1 MTSTQPQ
8 FLIWQNYSLDLED
21 YREALLEYAPD
32 ASDSELERLMYENN
46 SDALAD
52 ERLNLKIDVGSEII
66 CIADIGRW
74 NGRRS
79 GYKRINSSSIADCL
93 YLSRDCDFGE
103 FYVDPATKDL
113 CCKES
118 HHDGTN
124 HLRYRAF
131 RKGITATQK
140 ENLLDAI
147 YSGTVT
153 DDMIAKITKPLGQ
166 MIAKVYGWK
175 LPRSNLGDKGVS
187 TS

>member
-1 MTSTQPQ
+1 MVATQTK
-8 FLIWQNYSLDLED
+8 FLIWQNYELDLD
-21 YREALLEYAPD
+21 DFRDALLEFAPS
-32 ASDSELERLMYENN
+32 ASDAELERLMYEHN
-46 SDALAD
+46 SDALVD

-79 GYKRINSSSIADCL
+79 GYKRINSANIADCL
-93 YLSRDCDFGE
+93 YLSKDCDYGE

-113 CCKES
+113 CCRES

-124 HLRYRAF
+124 YLRYRAF

-140 ENLLDAI
+140 EDLLDAI

-153 DDMIAKITKPLGQ
+153 EEMIVKTTKPLGQ

-175 LPRSNLGDKGVS
+175 LPRSSLGGKGVS
-187 TS
+187 AS